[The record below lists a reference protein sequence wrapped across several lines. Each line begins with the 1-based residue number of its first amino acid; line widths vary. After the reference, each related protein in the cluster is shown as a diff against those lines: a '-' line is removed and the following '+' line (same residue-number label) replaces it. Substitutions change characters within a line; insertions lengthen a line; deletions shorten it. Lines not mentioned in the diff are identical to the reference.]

1 RVLHNIELSYTC
13 LQDNTQGKP
22 DPPPPRAILHQK
34 PPQILVLASESFVDP
49 LCIDWLQV
57 LKLLSISYRLVE
69 SWEFPSRSLSGGS
82 GPRAQISPK
91 LTELKMGIMLL
102 IKANQDV
109 PEIFTDTST
118 LQLAP
123 YGNYYQSLEAD
134 ESLRRTYELLA
145 CFKKD
150 MHKVETY
157 LTVAKCRLSPEAN
170 CTL

>member
-1 RVLHNIELSYTC
+1 VLHNIALCYKELHNKYHAELQSIKLYYYTKTY
-13 LQDNTQGKP
+13 D
-22 DPPPPRAILHQK
+22 R
-34 PPQILVLASESFVDP
+34 LVLASESFVDP

-118 LQLAP
+118 LQLA
-123 YGNYYQSLEAD
+123 
-134 ESLRRTYELLA
+134 TYELLA

>member
-1 RVLHNIELSYTC
+1 HNIALCYKELHNKYHAELQSIKLYYYTKTYDRVLH
-13 LQDNTQGKP
+13 
-22 DPPPPRAILHQK
+22 
-34 PPQILVLASESFVDP
+34 ILVLASESFVDP